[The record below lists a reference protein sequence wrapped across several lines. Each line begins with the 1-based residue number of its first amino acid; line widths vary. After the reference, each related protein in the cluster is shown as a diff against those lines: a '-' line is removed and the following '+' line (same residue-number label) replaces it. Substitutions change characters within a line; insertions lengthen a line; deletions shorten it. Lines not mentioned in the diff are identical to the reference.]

1 MNQNGHGD
9 RDAESCL
16 VLEYDVPANQISRP
30 WYAVSMQGKHVQSV
44 NDTRDPTQDGQ
55 TDIDEEISTASP
67 LKENTQ
73 GREDDREEDLADITK
88 FRLVSLAPS
97 QLRSPCS

>member
-16 VLEYDVPANQISRP
+16 VLEYD
-30 WYAVSMQGKHVQSV
+30 VQSV

-73 GREDDREEDLADITK
+73 GREDDREEDLADI
-88 FRLVSLAPS
+88 RSSERHGDEGVSTRNL
-97 QLRSPCS
+97 